1 MSTPRW
7 KKELRQKQLQEQ
19 SKLNKLK
26 KFLAP
31 AEKSNKKKF
40 VPYEPKTV
48 YRSDQDQPNYPSF
61 ESKGGAVNATAKRER
76 KEYTGD
82 YIKGL
87 AVMHKSN
94 IVPVSQEQDCKEY
107 STMRRN

>member
-7 KKELRQKQLQEQ
+7 KKELRQKQLQQQ
-19 SKLNKLK
+19 SRERKLQ
-26 KFLAP
+26 KFLTP
-31 AEKSNKKKF
+31 TKRKMEF
-40 VPYEPKTV
+40 IPYEPPTT
-48 YRSDQDQPNYPSF
+48 YRSDQDQPKYPSF
-61 ESKGGAVNATAKRER
+61 EQTSSTANATAKKER

-82 YIKGL
+82 YITGI

-94 IVPVSQEQDCKEY
+94 LVPVSKEQDCKDY